1 MILKC
6 NNLTIG
12 YDNHPIIKDINLEI
26 DQGDYV
32 CIFGDNGSGKST
44 LVKTL
49 LGLTPKLKG
58 DIILGEGLSQK
69 QIGYLPQKNAN
80 LADFP
85 ASVYEVVRSGCLNS
99 LKWRPFYGK
108 KKYNVL
114 KI

>member
-44 LVKTL
+44 LVKT
-49 LGLTPKLKG
+49 
-58 DIILGEGLSQK
+58 
-69 QIGYLPQKNAN
+69 
-80 LADFP
+80 
-85 ASVYEVVRSGCLNS
+85 
-99 LKWRPFYGK
+99 
-108 KKYNVL
+108 
-114 KI
+114 

>member
-58 DIILGEGLSQK
+58 
-69 QIGYLPQKNAN
+69 AN
-80 LADFP
+80 LCLPLFVLRLMGGWSHIGGLALHNFFRLFI
-85 ASVYEVVRSGCLNS
+85 RS
-99 LKWRPFYGK
+99 K
-108 KKYNVL
+108 
-114 KI
+114 